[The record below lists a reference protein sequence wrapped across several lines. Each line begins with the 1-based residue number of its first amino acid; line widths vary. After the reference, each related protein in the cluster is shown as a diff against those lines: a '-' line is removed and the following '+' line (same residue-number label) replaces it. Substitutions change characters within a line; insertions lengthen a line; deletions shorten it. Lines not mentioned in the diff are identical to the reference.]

1 MHIAWLDPSHLDDRD
16 VAGAVALLD
25 AARLADSPHEL
36 VGPTV
41 FSFTTG
47 LRHGWDGDP
56 PLAAVARDGK
66 SRVMAVLNVWL
77 PHWDNTFV
85 GLVHVT
91 VDPLARRQGIGR
103 RLFEEGVER
112 ARAGGRS
119 LVLSDCWADS
129 AGVEFARAMGLEQAS
144 VFVSRRQDLRAL
156 DWPQLDAEYSA
167 AEAQATSYELIRVAG
182 PVPVDMLADVV
193 TMTAAINDAP
203 TDDLDIEDE
212 VFSPERIRAF
222 EAARLANKDRTYRVI
237 ARERGTG
244 VLAGH
249 TLVGVNAEHPGYGW
263 QYDTSVLRAHRG
275 HRLGRLLKIDMLRW
289 LADDEPQ
296 LRSIDTGNAA
306 SNAHMIEVN
315 EVLGYQVV
323 ATGIEWQ
330 RHL

>member
-1 MHIAWLDPSHLDDRD
+1 VQLTWLDPDHLDGRY

-41 FSFTTG
+41 FSFTTT

-56 PLAAVARDGK
+56 PLAAVASNGK
-66 SRVMAVLNVWL
+66 DRVVAVLNVGL
-77 PHWDNTFV
+77 PHWDNTHV
-85 GLVHVT
+85 GFVHVT

-103 RLFEEGVER
+103 RLFEAGVER
-112 ARAGGRS
+112 TRAEGRT
-119 LVLSDCWADS
+119 LVLSDCWS
-129 AGVEFARAMGLEQAS
+129 HSPGVEFARAMGLEQAS
-144 VFVSRRQDLRAL
+144 VFVARRQNLRAL
-156 DWPQLDAEYSA
+156 DWPHLDAEYSA
-167 AEAQATSYELIRVAG
+167 AESRATGYELVRIAG
-182 PVPVDMLADVV
+182 PTPQDMLADVV

-212 VFSPERIRAF
+212 VFTPERIRAF
-222 EAARLANKDRTYRVI
+222 EAARLANRDRTYRVI
-237 ARERGTG
+237 ARDRNTG
-244 VLAGH
+244 ALAGH
-249 TLVGVNAEHPGYGW
+249 TMVGVKAEHPGYAW

-289 LADDEPQ
+289 LADEESQ
-296 LRSIDTGNAA
+296 LRTIDTGNAA